1 MKPNRGLTVWT
12 TAIPL
17 YFELIAVSSIA
28 LIDVLFMSLV
38 SDLAVAALGV
48 STQILLVFTLLIRTL
63 TGGAGA
69 VAAQSMGA
77 GDPQKAQLAF
87 MYTVVIAA
95 VFGVVFSLLLFSG
108 RAYIGQWMG
117 LRGETLDITQRYLAI
132 VGPAFF
138 LLAVRSGYSAIVAVK
153 GKSNI
158 NLYCS
163 LAANVVNIFLNCVF
177 VLGWFGLPKMGVEGV
192 ALATAM
198 AYAVQL
204 GLLAWVSHKYL
215 QVHFIFPRDI
225 FKRLH
230 HLTRPVMGIAI
241 PSSGD
246 LLSHSLYQ
254 VAIMMV
260 VIRIGDEAVACHTYL
275 RQILTVVIIWSYAVG
290 QGQAIWTAHLVGGKE
305 FEKAESE
312 IKKSILRSLAFS
324 VPVTLVLYLFS
335 GPIVGL
341 FTDDTSIVAMASSVM
356 LVYFGIEIGRAFN
369 ATLSFSL
376 SSAGHAR
383 YPALL
388 AIIFNWFVGLSVAYV
403 LGVHL
408 QWGLLGVLIGLAL
421 DELVRAPLLY
431 QRLISKRWYNAQ

>member
-1 MKPNRGLTVWT
+1 MKQNRGLTVWT

-38 SDLAVAALGV
+38 SDQAVAALGV
-48 STQILLVFTLLIRTL
+48 STQILMVFTLLIRTL

-69 VAAQSMGA
+69 VAGQSVGA
-77 GDPQKAQLAF
+77 GNQEKAQLAF
-87 MYTVVIAA
+87 MYTVVIAV
-95 VFGVVFSLLLFSG
+95 VFGALFSLFLFFG
-108 RAYIGQWMG
+108 RAHIGQWMG

-153 GKSNI
+153 GKSKI

-163 LAANVVNIFLNCVF
+163 LVANVVNIFLNCVF

-192 ALATAM
+192 ALATAI

-204 GLLAWVSHKYL
+204 ALLAWVSHKYL
-215 QVHFIFPRDI
+215 KVHFIFPRDI
-225 FKRLH
+225 LKRLH
-230 HLTRPVMGIAI
+230 RLTRPVMGIAI

-275 RQILTVVIIWSYAVG
+275 RQILTIVIIWSYAIG

-305 FEKAESE
+305 YEKAESE

-324 VPVTLVLYLFS
+324 VPVTFVLYIFS
-335 GPIVGL
+335 GPIIGL
-341 FTDDTSIVAMASSVM
+341 FTDDATIIAMAKTVM
-356 LVYFGIEIGRAFN
+356 IAYLGIEVGRAFN

-376 SSAGHAR
+376 SSAGHAK

-388 AIIFNWFVGLSVAYV
+388 GLTFNWLVGLTVAYF
-403 LGVHL
+403 LGVHW

-431 QRLISKRWYNAQ
+431 RRLVSKRWYGAS

>member
-1 MKPNRGLTVWT
+1 MKQNRGLTVWT

-38 SDLAVAALGV
+38 SDQAVAALGV

-63 TGGAGA
+63 AGGSGA
-69 VAAQSMGA
+69 VAAQSVGA
-77 GDPQKAQLAF
+77 GDQPKAQLAF
-87 MYTVVIAA
+87 MYTVVIAI
-95 VFGVVFSLLLFSG
+95 VFGTAFALFLFFG
-108 RAYIGQWMG
+108 RTHIGQWMG
-117 LRGETLDITQRYLAI
+117 LQGETLDYTQRYLAI

-153 GKSNI
+153 GKSKI

-163 LAANVVNIFLNCVF
+163 LVANIVNVFLNCVF

-192 ALATAM
+192 ALATAI

-204 GLLAWVSHKYL
+204 VLLAWVSHKYL
-215 QVHFIFPRDI
+215 NVHFIFPRDI
-225 FKRLH
+225 LKRLH
-230 HLTRPVMGIAI
+230 KLTRPVLGIAI

-254 VAIMMV
+254 VAIMIV

-305 FEKAESE
+305 FEKAGSE
-312 IKKSILRSLAFS
+312 IKKSIFRSLAFS
-324 VPVTLVLYLFS
+324 FPVTVLLYIFAAQ
-335 GPIVGL
+335 IVGL
-341 FTDDTSIVAMASSVM
+341 FTDDATIITMASTVM
-356 LVYFGIEIGRAFN
+356 IAYLGIEVGRAFN

-376 SSAGHAR
+376 SSAGHAK

-388 AIIFNWFVGLSVAYV
+388 GFTFNWLVGLTVAYI
-403 LGVHL
+403 LGVHW

-421 DELVRAPLLY
+421 DELIRAPLLY
-431 QRLISKRWYNAQ
+431 RRLVSKRWYVR